1 MTKETNEGATPTAN
15 TTASTT
21 NTAAQQVTTEQGNA
35 AAEPTAP
42 NTQPSSQAEPTAT
55 SSKPEAKAASA
66 TTTAAPDTTQ
76 QRTATTP
83 PPLPTQQPETAD
95 SLKAQLTALQA
106 RLDAIETQRTTEART
121 AEIERIIAPLNDTL
135 KAVYRRTAYTALPEE
150 DYKTLRSTIKAE
162 VAELEKNAKAQG
174 AVFGR
179 PTESISSGGKAS
191 DKETAEVIGQELK
204 PLSYVKDSDIGY

>member
-15 TTASTT
+15 TAASTT
-21 NTAAQQVTTEQGNA
+21 NTAAQQPTTEQGNA
-35 AAEPTAP
+35 AAEQAAPT
-42 NTQPSSQAEPTAT
+42 TQT
-55 SSKPEAKAASA
+55 SSNPAAQAASA
-66 TTTAAPDTTQ
+66 TTTAATATAQ
-76 QRTATTP
+76 QRTASTP

-162 VAELEKNAKAQG
+162 VAELEKNAKAPG

-191 DKETAEVIGQELK
+191 DKETAEVLRR
-204 PLSYVKDSDIGY
+204 LNL

>member
-15 TTASTT
+15 TAASTT
-21 NTAAQQVTTEQGNA
+21 NTAAQQPTTEQGNA
-35 AAEPTAP
+35 ATEQAAPT
-42 NTQPSSQAEPTAT
+42 TQT
-55 SSKPEAKAASA
+55 SSNPAAQAASA
-66 TTTAAPDTTQ
+66 TTTAAQPQPTATAQ

-121 AEIERIIAPLNDTL
+121 AEIERIIAPLNDTI

-150 DYKTLRSTIKAE
+150 DYKTLRSTIQAE

-179 PTESISSGGKAS
+179 PTESISSGSKAS
-191 DKETAEVIGQELK
+191 DKETAEVLRR
-204 PLSYVKDSDIGY
+204 LNL

>member
-15 TTASTT
+15 TAASTT
-21 NTAAQQVTTEQGNA
+21 NTAAQQPTTEQGNA
-35 AAEPTAP
+35 ATEQAAPT
-42 NTQPSSQAEPTAT
+42 TQT
-55 SSKPEAKAASA
+55 SSKPQAQAASS

-76 QRTATTP
+76 QRTASTP

-121 AEIERIIAPLNDTL
+121 AEIERIIAPLNDTI

-150 DYKTLRSTIKAE
+150 DYKTLRSTIQAE

-179 PTESISSGGKAS
+179 PTESISSGSKAS

>member
-15 TTASTT
+15 TAASTT
-21 NTAAQQVTTEQGNA
+21 NTAAQQATTEQGNA
-35 AAEPTAP
+35 ATEQAAPTTQTSTAATQTAAGSNP
-42 NTQPSSQAEPTAT
+42 AAQATQPQPTAT
-55 SSKPEAKAASA
+55 A
-66 TTTAAPDTTQ
+66 Q
-76 QRTATTP
+76 QRTASTP

-121 AEIERIIAPLNDTL
+121 AEIERIIAPLSDTL

-179 PTESISSGGKAS
+179 PTESTSSGSKAS

>member
-15 TTASTT
+15 TAASTT
-21 NTAAQQVTTEQGNA
+21 NTAAQQPTTEQGNA
-35 AAEPTAP
+35 AAEQAAPT
-42 NTQPSSQAEPTAT
+42 TQT
-55 SSKPEAKAASA
+55 SSNPAAQAASA
-66 TTTAAPDTTQ
+66 TTTAATATAQ
-76 QRTATTP
+76 QRTASTP

-150 DYKTLRSTIKAE
+150 DYKTLRSTIQAE

-191 DKETAEVIGQELK
+191 DKETAEVLRR
-204 PLSYVKDSDIGY
+204 LNL

>member
-15 TTASTT
+15 TAASNP
-21 NTAAQQVTTEQGNA
+21 NTAAQQATTEQGNA
-35 AAEPTAP
+35 ATEQAAPT
-42 NTQPSSQAEPTAT
+42 TQT
-55 SSKPEAKAASA
+55 SSKSETQATSA
-66 TTTAAPDTTQ
+66 TTTAAQPQPTAATNATQ
-76 QRTATTP
+76 QRTTTTP

-121 AEIERIIAPLNDTL
+121 AEIERIIAPLNDTI

-150 DYKTLRSTIKAE
+150 DYKTLRSTIQAE

-179 PTESISSGGKAS
+179 PTESISSGVKAS
-191 DKETAEVIGQELK
+191 DKETAEVLRR
-204 PLSYVKDSDIGY
+204 LNL

>member
-15 TTASTT
+15 TAASTT
-21 NTAAQQVTTEQGNA
+21 NTAAQQATTEQGNA
-35 AAEPTAP
+35 AAEQAAPT
-42 NTQPSSQAEPTAT
+42 TQT
-55 SSKPEAKAASA
+55 SSKPQAASA
-66 TTTAAPDTTQ
+66 TTTAAQPQPTAATATAQ

-121 AEIERIIAPLNDTL
+121 AEIERIIALLNDTL

-150 DYKTLRSTIKAE
+150 DYKTLRSTIQAE

-179 PTESISSGGKAS
+179 PTESISSGSKAS

>member
-1 MTKETNEGATPTAN
+1 MTKEPNEGATPTAN
-15 TTASTT
+15 TAASTT
-21 NTAAQQVTTEQGNA
+21 NTAAQQATTEQGNA
-35 AAEPTAP
+35 ATEQAAPTTQTSTAAEPTA
-42 NTQPSSQAEPTAT
+42 AG
-55 SSKPEAKAASA
+55 SKPQAA
-66 TTTAAPDTTQ
+66 TTTATNATAQ
-76 QRTATTP
+76 QRTASTP
-83 PPLPTQQPETAD
+83 PPLPTQQPETTD

-150 DYKTLRSTIKAE
+150 DYKTLRSTIQAE
-162 VAELEKNAKAQG
+162 VAELDKNAKAQG

-179 PTESISSGGKAS
+179 PTESTSSGSKAS

>member
-15 TTASTT
+15 TAASTT
-21 NTAAQQVTTEQGNA
+21 NTAAQQPTTEQGNA
-35 AAEPTAP
+35 AAEQAAPT
-42 NTQPSSQAEPTAT
+42 TQT
-55 SSKPEAKAASA
+55 SSNPAAQAASA
-66 TTTAAPDTTQ
+66 TTTAATATAQ
-76 QRTATTP
+76 QRTASTP

-150 DYKTLRSTIKAE
+150 DYKTLRSTIQAE

>member
-1 MTKETNEGATPTAN
+1 MTKEPNEGATPTAN
-15 TTASTT
+15 TAASTT
-21 NTAAQQVTTEQGNA
+21 NTAAQQATTEQGNA
-35 AAEPTAP
+35 ATEQAAPTTQTSTAAEPTA
-42 NTQPSSQAEPTAT
+42 AG
-55 SSKPEAKAASA
+55 SKPQAA
-66 TTTAAPDTTQ
+66 TTTATNATAQ
-76 QRTATTP
+76 QRTASTP

-150 DYKTLRSTIKAE
+150 DYKTLRSTIQAE

-179 PTESISSGGKAS
+179 PTESTSSGSKAS
-191 DKETAEVIGQELK
+191 DKETAEVLRR
-204 PLSYVKDSDIGY
+204 LNL

>member
-15 TTASTT
+15 TAASTT
-21 NTAAQQVTTEQGNA
+21 NTAAQQATTEQGNA
-35 AAEPTAP
+35 ATEQAAPT
-42 NTQPSSQAEPTAT
+42 TQT
-55 SSKPEAKAASA
+55 SSKPQAQAASS
-66 TTTAAPDTTQ
+66 TTTATQPQPTATNATAQ
-76 QRTATTP
+76 QRTASTP

-106 RLDAIETQRTTEART
+106 RLDAIETQRTTEARK
-121 AEIERIIAPLNDTL
+121 AEIERIIAPLNDTI

-150 DYKTLRSTIKAE
+150 DYKTLRSTIQAE

>member
-15 TTASTT
+15 TAASTT
-21 NTAAQQVTTEQGNA
+21 NTAAQQPTTEQGNA
-35 AAEPTAP
+35 AAEQAAPT
-42 NTQPSSQAEPTAT
+42 TQT
-55 SSKPEAKAASA
+55 SSKPEAQATSA
-66 TTTAAPDTTQ
+66 TTTAAQPQPTATTATAQ

-162 VAELEKNAKAQG
+162 VAELDKNAKAQG

-191 DKETAEVIGQELK
+191 DKETAEVLRR
-204 PLSYVKDSDIGY
+204 LNL

>member
-1 MTKETNEGATPTAN
+1 MTKETNKGATPTAN
-15 TTASTT
+15 TAASTT
-21 NTAAQQVTTEQGNA
+21 NTAAQQATTEQGNA
-35 AAEPTAP
+35 ATEQAAPT
-42 NTQPSSQAEPTAT
+42 TQT
-55 SSKPEAKAASA
+55 SSKPQAQATSAA
-66 TTTAAPDTTQ
+66 TTAAQPQPTAATNAAQ

>member
-15 TTASTT
+15 TAASTT
-21 NTAAQQVTTEQGNA
+21 NTAAQQPTTEQGNA
-35 AAEPTAP
+35 ATEQAAPT
-42 NTQPSSQAEPTAT
+42 TQT
-55 SSKPEAKAASA
+55 SSNPAAQAASA
-66 TTTAAPDTTQ
+66 TTTAAQPQPTATAQ

-121 AEIERIIAPLNDTL
+121 AEIERIIAPLNDTI

-150 DYKTLRSTIKAE
+150 DYKTLRSTIQAE

-179 PTESISSGGKAS
+179 PTESTSSGSKAS
-191 DKETAEVIGQELK
+191 DKETAEVLRR
-204 PLSYVKDSDIGY
+204 LNL

>member
-15 TTASTT
+15 TAASTT
-21 NTAAQQVTTEQGNA
+21 NTAAQQVATEQSNA
-35 AAEPTAP
+35 ATEQAAPT
-42 NTQPSSQAEPTAT
+42 TQT
-55 SSKPEAKAASA
+55 SSKQQAQATSA
-66 TTTAAPDTTQ
+66 TTTAAQPQPTAATNATQ
-76 QRTATTP
+76 QRTTTTP

-150 DYKTLRSTIKAE
+150 DYKTLRSTIQAE

-191 DKETAEVIGQELK
+191 DKETAEVLRR
-204 PLSYVKDSDIGY
+204 LNL

>member
-35 AAEPTAP
+35 AAEQAAPT
-42 NTQPSSQAEPTAT
+42 TQT
-55 SSKPEAKAASA
+55 SSKPETQATSA
-66 TTTAAPDTTQ
+66 TTTAAQPQPTAAPDTTQ
-76 QRTATTP
+76 QRTASTP

-162 VAELEKNAKAQG
+162 VAELEKNAKAPG

>member
-15 TTASTT
+15 TAASTT
-21 NTAAQQVTTEQGNA
+21 NTAAQQPTTEQSNA
-35 AAEPTAP
+35 AAEQAAPT
-42 NTQPSSQAEPTAT
+42 TQT
-55 SSKPEAKAASA
+55 SSKPETQATSA
-66 TTTAAPDTTQ
+66 TTTAAQPQPTATTATAQ
-76 QRTATTP
+76 QRTASTP

-162 VAELEKNAKAQG
+162 VAELEKNAKAPG

-191 DKETAEVIGQELK
+191 DKETAEVLRR
-204 PLSYVKDSDIGY
+204 LNL

>member
-1 MTKETNEGATPTAN
+1 MNKETNEGATPTAN
-15 TTASTT
+15 TAASTT
-21 NTAAQQVTTEQGNA
+21 NTAAQQASTEQGNA
-35 AAEPTAP
+35 AAEQAAPT
-42 NTQPSSQAEPTAT
+42 TQT
-55 SSKPEAKAASA
+55 SSKPETQATSAS
-66 TTTAAPDTTQ
+66 TTAAQPQPTATTATAQ

-83 PPLPTQQPETAD
+83 PPLPTNQPETAD

-150 DYKTLRSTIKAE
+150 DYKTLRSTIQAE

-179 PTESISSGGKAS
+179 PTESTSSGGKAS
-191 DKETAEVIGQELK
+191 DKETAEVLRR
-204 PLSYVKDSDIGY
+204 LNL

>member
-15 TTASTT
+15 T
-21 NTAAQQVTTEQGNA
+21 AAQQPTTEQGNA
-35 AAEPTAP
+35 ATEQAAPT
-42 NTQPSSQAEPTAT
+42 TQT
-55 SSKPEAKAASA
+55 SSKPQAQAASA
-66 TTTAAPDTTQ
+66 TTTAAQPQPQPTAATATAQ
-76 QRTATTP
+76 QRTASTP

-179 PTESISSGGKAS
+179 PTESTSSGSKAS

>member
-15 TTASTT
+15 TAASTT
-21 NTAAQQVTTEQGNA
+21 NTAAQQPTPEQGNA
-35 AAEPTAP
+35 AAEQAAPT
-42 NTQPSSQAEPTAT
+42 TQT
-55 SSKPEAKAASA
+55 SSKPETQATSA
-66 TTTAAPDTTQ
+66 TTTAAQPQPTAAPDTTQ
-76 QRTATTP
+76 QRTASTP

-150 DYKTLRSTIKAE
+150 DYKTLRSTIQAE

-179 PTESISSGGKAS
+179 PTESTSSGSKAS
-191 DKETAEVIGQELK
+191 DKETAEVLRR
-204 PLSYVKDSDIGY
+204 LNL

>member
-1 MTKETNEGATPTAN
+1 MTKEPNEGATPTAD
-15 TTASTT
+15 TAASTT
-21 NTAAQQVTTEQGNA
+21 NTATQQATTEQGNA
-35 AAEPTAP
+35 AAEQAAPTAQAS
-42 NTQPSSQAEPTAT
+42 TAAEPTAD
-55 SSKPEAKAASA
+55 SSKSEAQASSA
-66 TTTAAPDTTQ
+66 TPTATTQ

-106 RLDAIETQRTTEART
+106 RLDAIETQRTTEARK

-135 KAVYRRTAYTALPEE
+135 KAVYRRTAYTALPEA
-150 DYKTLRSTIKAE
+150 DYKTLRSTIQAE
-162 VAELEKNAKAQG
+162 VAELKKSAKAQG

-191 DKETAEVIGQELK
+191 EKETAEVLRR
-204 PLSYVKDSDIGY
+204 LNL